1 MAPLSNKITFSE
13 EQGMLLDIA
22 TSFCREKLSI
32 GDVRRQIA
40 AGADLDRELWD
51 EIAKLGWLSIAVP
64 ERFGGSGLSLAEVTA
79 LVEPMGRH
87 LAGTPFT
94 STQVFIQGLLAGG
107 SDQQQRD
114 ILPKICQGAI
124 GTVALFESD
133 GDWNLEHIEASA
145 EANGDDVCLRGGK
158 ILVCDA
164 ALADFLLVS
173 VSFNNEPA
181 LALVSGGD
189 IPRDRRKREVVI
201 DETRRAFSLDLTG
214 VRVPAPSLIAGE
226 KARAALKAVRDS
238 ALLFASAEAAGGI
251 AGALEVIVEYLN
263 TRSAFGRKIG
273 SYQSLKHTCSE
284 ILIGLERSRSHVYH
298 AASLLA
304 ANEDAEIALRMA
316 KAQAG
321 DSFVFA
327 GDRAIQ
333 FHGGFG
339 FTYDCDGQLFLR
351 RALWLQYAFGD
362 AAHQRRRLADL
373 LLPESSCRQ

>member
-1 MAPLSNKITFSE
+1 MATLSNKITFSE

-22 TSFCREKLSI
+22 TSFCRDKLSI

-40 AGADLDRELWD
+40 SGADLDRELWD
-51 EIAKLGWLSIAVP
+51 EIARLGWLSIAVP

-79 LVEPMGRH
+79 IVEPMGRH

-94 STQVFIQGLLAGG
+94 STQLFIQALLAGG
-107 SDQQQRD
+107 SDRQQRD

-133 GDWNLEHIEASA
+133 GDWNLEHIETLA
-145 EANGDDVCLRGGK
+145 EADGDAVRLSGSK
-158 ILVCDA
+158 TLVCDA
-164 ALADFLLVS
+164 ATADFLLVS
-173 VSFNNEPA
+173 VSLNNEPA
-181 LALVSGGD
+181 LAVLSGGD
-189 IPRDRRKREVVI
+189 IPRERRTREVII

-214 VRVPAPSLIAGE
+214 VRIPTSSLVTGD

-251 AGALEVIVEYLN
+251 AGVLEVILEYLN

-304 ANEDAEIALRMA
+304 AKEDAEIALRMA
-316 KAQAG
+316 KAEAS

-362 AAHQRRRLADL
+362 SVHQRRGLAEL
-373 LLPESSCRQ
+373 LLPESSNRQ